1 MRNTEIAGQKPRGDS
16 SATKSLPIPE
26 LVRALIKYMLQM
38 DFNFSTTLSNMTR
51 NVSHPDNVSASQD
64 LDKEGKGLMSP
75 VFRRKGRRGRMGS
88 SRSDCRGMQ

>member
-51 NVSHPDNVSASQD
+51 NAAFPIQFILQLTFDS
-64 LDKEGKGLMSP
+64 L
-75 VFRRKGRRGRMGS
+75 
-88 SRSDCRGMQ
+88 